1 VASGLQV
8 SRRAYAV
15 HTEYVAS
22 SSDGPG
28 VIVGVYG
35 AEGAAGKQATQAAD
49 TRKPGTQTALS
60 NRYGTVLTSY
70 DTVHSRYDT
79 VQIAW
84 LRTNEVQTCPRW
96 LIEDRFLV
104 EARTER
110 VVGSSQWPAAVG
122 MRVRFLDR
130 MRFLAPLIYS
140 DSGGGPGTISWVSPW
155 DAEGKGNGGG
165 VCQVIWDWTAV
176 RDTYRTGYKGDFNL
190 RLLEALGLRDHQELA
205 SILKSTPYYVVC
217 YIVHILGH

>member
-1 VASGLQV
+1 
-8 SRRAYAV
+8 
-15 HTEYVAS
+15 
-22 SSDGPG
+22 
-28 VIVGVYG
+28 VYG
-35 AEGAAGKQATQAAD
+35 AEGAAVDTGKQAARAAD

-60 NRYGTVLTSY
+60 NRYGTVQTSY
-70 DTVHSRYDT
+70 DTVHTSYDT

-96 LIEDRFLV
+96 LIQDRFLV
-104 EARTER
+104 EARSER

-130 MRFLAPLIYS
+130 MRFLAPIIYS

-155 DAEGKGNGGG
+155 DAEGKGNGGGVCEGGG

-205 SILKSTPYYVVC
+205 SILQSTPYYIVC
-217 YIVHILGH
+217 SLVQILGH